1 MDPFN
6 AARRELLRFGG
17 IGLAAA
23 ATTAMPAAYAAA
35 QRSPNTSAAQGI
47 FDIRTY
53 GAVGDGKAVDS
64 PAINNCTCSAWSH
77 HHRAAGAIRESTDH
91 QGGFRLAP
99 KASIHRLARDR
110 QSVHSTPES

>member
-1 MDPFN
+1 MPPMDPFN
-6 AARRELLRFGG
+6 SARRELLRFGG

-35 QRSPNTSAAQGI
+35 QRSPNPSAAQSI

-64 PAINNCTCSAWSH
+64 PATRRSKP
-77 HHRAAGAIRESTDH
+77 RQPQVAALFCFLPEP
-91 QGGFRLAP
+91 GF
-99 KASIHRLARDR
+99 ASPFA
-110 QSVHSTPES
+110 